1 VATHVS
7 TNKKG
12 EDETLPLSGRSGSL
26 EILWQFSEQEVK
38 HSQHEFPLKKF
49 YRSSPENSLLYA
61 ILCSIYE
68 GIDTQEALYK
78 HLDAMFSSSL
88 RRRTMSSLDVD
99 ESLQHGFN
107 EGLLKQTGERIQLTE
122 TGIEALRCG
131 RLQIEHS
138 SYWMQRVLTEKVV
151 LAASATVLIFLSILK
166 LWVGLSIQSNA
177 MVTEGL
183 ENFTDLIVVG
193 ILALSLK
200 YKKDRLGAIA
210 IIIFMLITGFGLAW
224 GSVQALLAN
233 EEINVSI
240 YAYWVECVSLAFNVM
255 LIFWKMAVGRN
266 SGNLAL
272 LSDAKEDTTHL
283 KVGGGVI
290 IGLTFSIFEF
300 YFVDA
305 IIAFAISALIIWEGI
320 MTLRELVLSEEE
332 LDIDTI
338 HLSFSEYFDD
348 TITFWILA
356 RLVRGPA
363 TIDELNS
370 AFLRGVSIGYRYF
383 DIHAIFGF
391 HKIQN
396 QGIIKNIRLAE
407 KRGLLQRNVKELSI
421 TNLGLAAYY
430 KHRARELKQ
439 IADEFSGRR
448 IHGGMVTFIIVFI
461 VFFLLI
467 FYAQE
472 IDQFIENLPSLIP

>member
-1 VATHVS
+1 MATGLS
-7 TNKKG
+7 ANKKDD
-12 EDETLPLSGRSGSL
+12 DEVPLLSGRPGSL

-38 HSQHEFPLKKF
+38 HSLHDFPLKKL
-49 YRSSPENSLLYA
+49 YRSSPEKSLLYA
-61 ILCSIYE
+61 ILCSVYE
-68 GIDTQEALYK
+68 GIDTREVLYK
-78 HLDAMFSSSL
+78 HLDSMFSSSL
-88 RRRTMSSLDVD
+88 RRRTMFSLDVD

-107 EGLLKQTGERIQLTE
+107 EGLLTQIGEHIQLTD

-138 SYWMQRVLTEKVV
+138 SYWMQRILTENVV
-151 LAASATVLIFLSILK
+151 LATSAIVLIFLSILK
-166 LWVGLSIQSNA
+166 FWVGHSIQSNA

-210 IIIFMLITGFGLAW
+210 IIIFMLITGFSLAW

-233 EEINVSI
+233 DEIEVSI

-305 IIAFAISALIIWEGI
+305 IVAFAISALVIWEGI
-320 MTLRELVLSEEE
+320 MTLRELLSSEEE

-356 RLVRGPA
+356 RLVHGPA
-363 TIDELNS
+363 TVDQLNS
-370 AFLRGVSIGYRYF
+370 AFLRGVSIGFRYF
-383 DIHAIFGF
+383 YIHAIFGF
-391 HKIQN
+391 HKLQD

-407 KRGLLQRNVKELSI
+407 KRGLVQRSVKELSI

-430 KHRARELKQ
+430 KHRAKELQQ
-439 IADEFSGRR
+439 IADEFSGSR
-448 IHGGMVTFIIVFI
+448 INRGSVTFVIIFI

-472 IDQFIENLPSLIP
+472 IDQFIESLPSLMP